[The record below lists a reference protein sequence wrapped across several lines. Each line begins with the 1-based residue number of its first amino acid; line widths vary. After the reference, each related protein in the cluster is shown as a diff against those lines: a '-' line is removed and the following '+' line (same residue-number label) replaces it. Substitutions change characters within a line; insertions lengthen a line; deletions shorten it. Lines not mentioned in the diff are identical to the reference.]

1 MPSQI
6 WPIASPAVL
15 LAALSVG
22 CDYSTMLA
30 NGGPCDYRLVL
41 LLLTPDAEPE
51 RGGGVSFAALP
62 WLVDKVLGAFGGR
75 LDPLPAA
82 LVDQAAKR
90 LVRA

>member
-41 LLLTPDAEPE
+41 LLVTPDPEPE
-51 RGGGVSFAALP
+51 KSGSVTFAALP
-62 WLVDKVLGAFGGR
+62 WLVDRVLGALGSR
-75 LDPLPAA
+75 LEPLPAA

-90 LVRA
+90 LVRV